1 MKLNPF
7 KDSNLNDLQKDI
19 LQFLSDHFSSRRE
32 MLRVWWRRFV
42 TKGKERITI
51 MFIPHSEKR
60 IINFHVSI
68 FSIALIGGIVTA
80 TITVTSILI
89 ANHTSAIKEVSKL
102 KRYGSNSKIQIK
114 KYKEE
119 INELYDIFQRFKPE
133 ITHLYSLTPG
143 SDIDSLWAKGGV
155 HNPNPDPG
163 NTETEGAPSP
173 PMEILNIQEIER
185 ELKTTKKL
193 LAKIKVFLDY
203 RKKIIEATPSIWP
216 VNGYVVARFGRHPS
230 SYAAETDSHKGIDI
244 EAFPG
249 SDIKAT
255 APGRIEEIRWDPN
268 LGLTVAIKHK
278 YGFTTSYSHCQR
290 VSVEQG
296 QQVSK
301 GEVIGYVGRT
311 GKTARYVCHYEIII
325 GTEAVDPMP
334 YLNRIAK

>member
-32 MLRVWWRRFV
+32 MLRAWWKRFI

-68 FSIALIGGIVTA
+68 FSIALIGGIVIA
-80 TITVTSILI
+80 TVTVTSIII

-155 HNPNPDPG
+155 HNPNPDLG
-163 NTETEGAPSP
+163 NTGTEGAPSP

-216 VNGYVVARFGRHPS
+216 VNGYVVARFGRRPS
-230 SYAAETDSHKGIDI
+230 SYAAETEFHNGIDI

-268 LGLTVAIKHK
+268 LGLTLTIKHK

-311 GKTARYVCHYEIII
+311 GKTARYACHYEIII